1 MSSEYREEARA
12 EVGSDRARDA
22 GYLHLDDVLLPAD
35 FTAEQLHSA
44 LEAIGDVKIE
54 AGEDVFYIKAEQPE
68 AR

>member
-1 MSSEYREEARA
+1 MNTEYDDEARA
-12 EVGSDRARDA
+12 KIACDRAGNA